1 MQFLHFKKNLLL
13 RGGLWL
19 FVLTLFTNCNPAMKI
34 FETPTFSKENN
45 VNCIIE
51 IPAGTSKKIEFN
63 KESKKFAVDVR
74 DGKDRIIE
82 YLPYPGNYGFIAST
96 YSNPEKGGDG
106 DPLDVLVLCESL
118 ETGTILETKPI
129 AILKLLD
136 AGEMDY
142 KVICIPA
149 DENLRTLSAETFDE
163 FKKKYP
169 NALTLIETWFSSYD
183 HFDPVI
189 IEGWGDEEEALTE
202 IKKLSVPLE
211 K

>member
-1 MQFLHFKKNLLL
+1 MKFQFSKKSSFLQCSLL
-13 RGGLWL
+13 L
-19 FVLTLFTNCNPAMKI
+19 FVLTLFQNCSPAMKI
-34 FETPTFSKENN
+34 FQTPTFSEENN

-96 YSNPEKGGDG
+96 YSDPKVGGDG

-118 ETGTILETKPI
+118 ETGTILATKPI
-129 AILKLLD
+129 GMLKLLD

-149 DENLRTLSAETFDE
+149 AEKLRTVSAETFEE
-163 FKKKYP
+163 FSKKYP
-169 NALTLIETWFSSYD
+169 NALQLIETWFSNYD
-183 HFDPVI
+183 HFDPVT
-189 IEGWGDEEEALTE
+189 IEGWGDENEALAE
-202 IKKLSVPLE
+202 IKRLSVPV
-211 K
+211 KK